1 MQRRKRLVSFLVAFN
16 CWLEGSAIAGEAR
29 SRQALYIHM
38 AYPYMS
44 KRRTAPRS
52 SFGATH
58 WVDSDLIYLRIAFSY
73 IVGRWMLSSRIKK
86 LRGVELACDQLRFEQ
101 LRKASNGKQTC
112 PAASLC
118 MKLGNELRPQMRP
131 KKGHGW
137 PGTRHKAGM
146 DSIPARPFLTLLG
159 TCSRKVRGL
168 CCKMGAASGDSR
180 TWTMQLI
187 RAHVY
192 ILPRTVLAREIS
204 PTLAERGLQPNATPQ
219 HRQLAHPS
227 KPARGPAHSAWNAEP
242 FTNQHSTQT
251 GAGSS
256 GLTARL

>member
-1 MQRRKRLVSFLVAFN
+1 
-16 CWLEGSAIAGEAR
+16 
-29 SRQALYIHM
+29 
-38 AYPYMS
+38 
-44 KRRTAPRS
+44 
-52 SFGATH
+52 
-58 WVDSDLIYLRIAFSY
+58 
-73 IVGRWMLSSRIKK
+73 MLSSRIKK

-168 CCKMGAASGDSR
+168 CCEMGAASGDSR

-204 PTLAERGLQPNATPQ
+204 PTLAERGLATKCNPAASPVGASIKAGTWACTLCMECRALYESTLNANRCWQQWIDGQIVILRAART
-219 HRQLAHPS
+219 RQLLVS
-227 KPARGPAHSAWNAEP
+227 R
-242 FTNQHSTQT
+242 
-251 GAGSS
+251 
-256 GLTARL
+256 TAQKAFSR